1 MEQPVIK
8 EGTLALIDT
17 FAYLFRSYYMS
28 AKNKPLTND
37 KGFPTGLLTGL
48 VGMVKKFY
56 KDRKNMPFIVFA
68 LESQTKTKRAEKLG
82 EYKQNRKDAP
92 KEMLLQIPIAL
103 EWLQKMGFTCVEV
116 NGFEA
121 DDVIASL
128 ATLSPYKT
136 RIYSKDKDFNQLLSD
151 KIALFDGKT
160 EFLAKDCVEKYG
172 ILPSQFTDYQGI
184 VGDSS
189 DNYKGVKGIG
199 SKNAKE
205 LLQQLGSLEKIYENL
220 DLAKNLLSPKMY
232 QALIQDKGSAFLS
245 KELATLERG
254 CIKEFDFLSCAFPS
268 ENPLL
273 KIKDELKEYG
283 FISTLRDLEN
293 SPTPLILENTPL
305 LDSMPILEN
314 APILDSVP
322 ILENAPILD
331 SVPASDNAPK
341 KSRMIVLE
349 SAAPLNAFLEKLKN
363 PNARVFMRLVLNKEK
378 KVLALAFL
386 LQDQGYF
393 LPLEEALFS
402 PFSLE
407 FLENAF
413 SQMLQH
419 AQIVGHDLKPLLSF
433 LKAKY
438 QVPLENIR
446 IQDTQI
452 LAFLKNPE
460 KVGFDEVLRE
470 YLKEE
475 LIPHEKIKDFKAKAE
490 KSEQLNTELNALK
503 RLCEYFETGGLEEGL
518 LTLARDIETP
528 FVKVLMDMEFQG
540 FKIDAPY
547 FKRLE
552 QEFKDELKVLERQI
566 LDLIGVDFNLNSPKQ
581 LGEVLYEKLGLP
593 KNKSH
598 STDEKNLLK
607 ILDKHP
613 SIALILEYRE
623 LNKLF
628 NTYTTPLL
636 RLKDKDDKIHTT
648 FIQTGTATGRLSSHS
663 PNLQNIPV
671 RSPKGLL
678 IRKGFIASSKEY
690 CLLGVD
696 YSQIELRL
704 LAHFSQD
711 KDLMEAFLK
720 GRDIHL
726 ETSKALFGGD
736 LAKEKRS
743 IAKSINFGL
752 VYGMGSKK
760 LSETLNIPLNE
771 AKSYIEAYFK
781 RFPSIKDYL
790 NRMKEEI
797 LKTSK
802 AFTLLG
808 RYRVFDFTGAN
819 DYVKGNYLREGV
831 NAIFQ
836 GSASDLL
843 KLGMLKVSERFK
855 NNPSVRL
862 LLQVHDELIFE
873 IEEKNAPEL
882 QQEIQRILNDEVY
895 PLRVPLETSAFVANR
910 WNELKG

>member
-1 MEQPVIK
+1 MEEPVIK

-56 KDRKNMPFIVFA
+56 KDKKNMPFIVFA

-103 EWLQKMGFTCVEV
+103 EWLQKMGFACVEV
-116 NGFEA
+116 SGFEA

-205 LLQQLGSLEKIYENL
+205 LLQRLGSLEKIYENL

-232 QALIQDKGSAFLS
+232 QALIQDKESAFLS

-254 CIKEFDFLSCAFPS
+254 CIKEFDFSSCAFPS

-293 SPTPLILENTPL
+293 SPTPLILDNAPPLENT
-305 LDSMPILEN
+305 
-314 APILDSVP
+314 
-322 ILENAPILD
+322 
-331 SVPASDNAPK
+331 PASDNALK

-349 SAAPLNAFLEKLKN
+349 NTAFLSAFLEKLKKT
-363 PNARVFMRLVLNKEK
+363 NARIFMRLVLDKEK

-386 LQDQGYF
+386 YEDQGYF

-407 FLENAF
+407 FLQNAF
-413 SQMLQH
+413 FKMLQH

-438 QVPLENIR
+438 QVSLENIR

-460 KVGFDEVLRE
+460 KVGFDEVLKE

-475 LIPHEKIKDFKAKAE
+475 WIPHEKIKDFKTKSKAE
-490 KSEQLNTELNALK
+490 KLELLSAELNALK
-503 RLCEYFETGGLEEGL
+503 RLCEYFEKGGLEEGL
-518 LTLARDIETP
+518 LALAREVETP
-528 FVKVLMDMEFQG
+528 FVKVLMGMEFQG

-552 QEFKDELKVLERQI
+552 QEFKNELHVLERQI
-566 LDLIGVDFNLNSPKQ
+566 LELIGVDFNLNSPKQ
-581 LGEVLYEKLGLP
+581 LSEILYEKLELP
-593 KNKSH
+593 QNKSR
-598 STDEKNLLK
+598 STDEKSLLK

-623 LNKLF
+623 LSKLF

-671 RSPKGLL
+671 RSSKGLL

-711 KDLMEAFLK
+711 KDLMDAFLK

-726 ETSKALFGGD
+726 ETSKALFGED

-819 DYVKGNYLREGV
+819 DYIKGNYLREGV

-873 IEEKNAPEL
+873 IEEKNALEL

-895 PLRVPLETSAFVANR
+895 PLRVPLETSAFMAKR

>member
-1 MEQPVIK
+1 MEEPVIK

-68 LESQTKTKRAEKLG
+68 LESQTKTKRSEKSG

-116 NGFEA
+116 SGFEA

-220 DLAKNLLSPKMY
+220 DLVKNLLSPKMY
-232 QALIQDKGSAFLS
+232 QALIQDKESAFLS
-245 KELATLERG
+245 KELATLERE

-293 SPTPLILENTPL
+293 SPTPLISENTPA
-305 LDSMPILEN
+305 LES
-314 APILDSVP
+314 APAL
-322 ILENAPILD
+322 
-331 SVPASDNAPK
+331 DNAPK

-349 SAAPLNAFLEKLKN
+349 NTESLSAFLEKLKKTK
-363 PNARVFMRLVLNKEK
+363 ARIFMRLALDKEK

-386 LQDQGYF
+386 YEDQGYF

-407 FLENAF
+407 FLQNAF
-413 SQMLQH
+413 FKMLQH
-419 AQIVGHDLKPLLSF
+419 AQIIGHDLKPLLSF

-438 QVPLENIR
+438 QVSLENIR

-460 KVGFDEVLRE
+460 KVGFDEVLKQ

-475 LIPHEKIKDFKAKAE
+475 LIPHEKIKDFKTKSKAG
-490 KSEQLNTELNALK
+490 KLEQLDRELNALK
-503 RLCEYFETGGLEEGL
+503 RLCEYFEKGGLEEGL
-518 LTLARDIETP
+518 LALAREVETP
-528 FVKVLMDMEFQG
+528 FMKVLMGMEFQG
-540 FKIDAPY
+540 FKIDVPY

-552 QEFKDELKVLERQI
+552 QEFKNELHVLERQI
-566 LDLIGVDFNLNSPKQ
+566 LDLIGANFNLNSPKQ
-581 LGEVLYEKLGLP
+581 LSEILYEKLELP
-593 KNKSH
+593 QNKSR
-598 STDEKNLLK
+598 STDEKSLLK

-678 IRKGFIASSKEY
+678 IRKGFISSSKEY

-711 KDLMEAFLK
+711 KDLMDAFLK

-726 ETSKALFGGD
+726 ETSKALFGED

-873 IEEKNAPEL
+873 IEEKNALEL

-895 PLRVPLETSAFVANR
+895 PLRVPLETSAFMAKR

>member
-56 KDRKNMPFIVFA
+56 KDKKNMPFIVFA
-68 LESQTKTKRAEKLG
+68 LESQTKTKRSEKLG

-92 KEMLLQIPIAL
+92 REMLLQIPIAL
-103 EWLQKMGFTCVEV
+103 EWLQKMGFTCVGV
-116 NGFEA
+116 GGFEA

-160 EFLAKDCVEKYG
+160 EFLAKDCVKKYG

-232 QALIQDKGSAFLS
+232 QALIQDKESAFLS

-254 CIKEFDFLSCAFPS
+254 CIQEFDFLSCAFPS

-293 SPTPLILENTPL
+293 SPTPLISENTPV
-305 LDSMPILEN
+305 LDNTPIL
-314 APILDSVP
+314 
-322 ILENAPILD
+322 
-331 SVPASDNAPK
+331 DNAPK
-341 KSRMIVLE
+341 KSRLIVLE
-349 SAAPLNAFLEKLKN
+349 NTAPLSAFLERLKN
-363 PNARVFMRLVLNKEK
+363 SDARIFVRLVLDKEK

-386 LQDQGYF
+386 YEDQGYF
-393 LPLEEALFS
+393 LPLEEVLFS
-402 PFSLE
+402 PFSSE
-407 FLENAF
+407 FLQNAF

-419 AQIVGHDLKPLLSF
+419 ACIIGHDLKPLLSF

-438 QVPLENIR
+438 QVSLENIR

-452 LAFLKNPE
+452 LAFLKNLE
-460 KVGFDEVLRE
+460 KVGFDEVLKE

-475 LIPHEKIKDFKAKAE
+475 LIPHEKIKDFKTKSKAG
-490 KSEQLNTELNALK
+490 KSEQLDRELNALK
-503 RLCEYFETGGLEEGL
+503 RLCEYFEKGGLEEGL
-518 LTLARDIETP
+518 LILAREIETP
-528 FVKVLMDMEFQG
+528 FVKVLIDMEFQG

-552 QEFKDELKVLERQI
+552 QEFKNELHVLERQI

-581 LGEVLYEKLGLP
+581 LSEILYEKLELP

-598 STDEKNLLK
+598 STDEKSLLK

-678 IRKGFIASSKEY
+678 IRKGFIASSEEY

-711 KDLMEAFLK
+711 KGLMDAFLNAQ
-720 GRDIHL
+720 DIHL
-726 ETSKALFGGD
+726 ETSKALFGEE

-790 NRMKEEI
+790 NSMREEI

-808 RYRVFDFTGAN
+808 RYRVFDFTGVN

-873 IEEKNAPEL
+873 IEEKNALEL
-882 QQEIQRILNDEVY
+882 QREIQRILNDEVY
-895 PLRVPLETSAFVANR
+895 PLRVPLETSAFIAKR

>member
-1 MEQPVIK
+1 MEKPVTK

-56 KDRKNMPFIVFA
+56 KDKKNMPFIVFA
-68 LESQTKTKRAEKLG
+68 LESQTKTKRSEKSG

-116 NGFEA
+116 GGFEA

-160 EFLAKDCVEKYG
+160 EFLAKDCVKKYG

-205 LLQQLGSLEKIYENL
+205 LLQRLGSLEKIYENL

-232 QALIQDKGSAFLS
+232 QALIQDKESAFLS

-254 CIKEFDFLSCAFPS
+254 CIQEFDFLSCAFPS

-273 KIKDELKEYG
+273 KIKNELKEYG

-293 SPTPLILENTPL
+293 SPTPLILENTPA
-305 LDSMPILEN
+305 LEN
-314 APILDSVP
+314 TPL
-322 ILENAPILD
+322 L
-331 SVPASDNAPK
+331 DNAPK
-341 KSRMIVLE
+341 KSRLIVLE
-349 SAAPLNAFLEKLKN
+349 NTAPLSAFLERLKKTD
-363 PNARVFMRLVLNKEK
+363 ARVFMRLVLDKEK

-386 LQDQGYF
+386 FEDQGYF

-402 PFSLE
+402 PFSSE
-407 FLENAF
+407 FLQNAF

-419 AQIVGHDLKPLLSF
+419 AHIIGHDLKPLLSF

-438 QVPLENIR
+438 QVSLENIR

-475 LIPHEKIKDFKAKAE
+475 LIPHETIKDFKTKSKAE
-490 KSEQLNTELNALK
+490 KSEQLDRELNALK
-503 RLCEYFETGGLEEGL
+503 RLCEYFEKGGLEEGL
-518 LTLARDIETP
+518 LILAREIETP
-528 FVKVLMDMEFQG
+528 FVKVLMGMEFQG

-552 QEFKDELKVLERQI
+552 QEFKNELHVLERQI

-581 LGEVLYEKLGLP
+581 LSEILYEKLELP

-598 STDEKNLLK
+598 STDEKSLLK

-628 NTYTTPLL
+628 STYITPLL

-671 RSPKGLL
+671 RSSKGLL
-678 IRKGFIASSKEY
+678 IRKGFIASSEEY

-711 KDLMEAFLK
+711 RDLMDAFLK

-726 ETSKALFGGD
+726 ETSKALFGED

-790 NRMKEEI
+790 NRMREEI

-808 RYRVFDFTGAN
+808 RYRVFDFNGVN

-873 IEEKNAPEL
+873 IEEKNALEL
-882 QQEIQRILNDEVY
+882 QREIQGILNDEVY
-895 PLRVPLETSAFVANR
+895 PLRVPLETSAFIAKR

>member
-28 AKNKPLTND
+28 AKNKPLTNV

-56 KDRKNMPFIVFA
+56 KDKKNMPFIVFA
-68 LESQTKTKRAEKLG
+68 LESQAKTKRAEKLD

-116 NGFEA
+116 SGFEA

-160 EFLAKDCVEKYG
+160 EFLAEDCVKKYG

-205 LLQQLGSLEKIYENL
+205 LLQRLGSLEKIYENL

-232 QALIQDKGSAFLS
+232 QALIQDKESAFLS

-254 CIKEFDFLSCAFPS
+254 CIKEFDFLSCTFPS

-293 SPTPLILENTPL
+293 SPLVVEN
-305 LDSMPILEN
+305 SPILEN
-314 APILDSVP
+314 APISDS
-322 ILENAPILD
+322 APTL
-331 SVPASDNAPK
+331 DNAPK
-341 KSRMIVLE
+341 KSHLIVLE
-349 SAAPLNAFLEKLKN
+349 NTAPFSAFLEKLKN

-407 FLENAF
+407 FLQNAF
-413 SQMLQH
+413 SQILQH
-419 AQIVGHDLKPLLSF
+419 ACIIGHDLKPLLSF
-433 LKAKY
+433 LRAKY
-438 QVPLENIR
+438 QVSLENIR

-460 KVGFDEVLRE
+460 KVGFDEVLKE
-470 YLKEE
+470 YLKED
-475 LIPHEKIKDFKAKAE
+475 LIPHEKIKDFKTKSKAE
-490 KSEQLNTELNALK
+490 KSEQLSLELNALK
-503 RLCEYFETGGLEEGL
+503 RLCEYFEKGGLEEGL
-518 LTLARDIETP
+518 LTLAKDIETP
-528 FVKVLMDMEFQG
+528 FMKVLMGMEFQG

-552 QEFKDELKVLERQI
+552 QEFKNELHVLECQI
-566 LDLIGVDFNLNSPKQ
+566 LELIGVDFNLNSPKQ
-581 LGEVLYEKLGLP
+581 LSEVLYDKLGLP

-808 RYRVFDFTGAN
+808 RYRVFDFSGVN

-895 PLRVPLETSAFVANR
+895 PLRVPLETSAFMAKR

>member
-37 KGFPTGLLTGL
+37 KGFPTGLLMGL

-56 KDRKNMPFIVFA
+56 KDKKNMPFIVFA
-68 LESQTKTKRAEKLG
+68 LESQTKTKRSEKLG
-82 EYKQNRKDAP
+82 AYKQNRKDAP

-116 NGFEA
+116 SGFEA
-121 DDVIASL
+121 DDIIASL

-160 EFLAKDCVEKYG
+160 EFLAKDCVKKYG

-205 LLQQLGSLEKIYENL
+205 LLRRLGSLEKIYENL

-232 QALIQDKGSAFLS
+232 QALIHDKGSAFLS

-293 SPTPLILENTPL
+293 SPTPLILENTP
-305 LDSMPILEN
+305 
-314 APILDSVP
+314 V
-322 ILENAPILD
+322 
-331 SVPASDNAPK
+331 SDNAPK
-341 KSRMIVLE
+341 KSRLIVLE
-349 SAAPLNAFLEKLKN
+349 NIALLSAFLERLKN
-363 PNARVFMRLVLNKEK
+363 SNARIFVRLVLDKEK

-386 LQDQGYF
+386 EEDQGYF

-402 PFSLE
+402 PFSSE
-407 FLENAF
+407 FLQNAF

-419 AQIVGHDLKPLLSF
+419 AQIIGHDLKPLLSF

-438 QVPLENIR
+438 QVSLENIR

-460 KVGFDEVLRE
+460 KVGLDEALQE

-475 LIPHEKIKDFKAKAE
+475 LIPHEKIKDFKTKSKAE
-490 KSEQLNTELNALK
+490 KLERLDRELNALK
-503 RLCEYFETGGLEEGL
+503 RLCEYFEKGGLEEGL
-518 LTLARDIETP
+518 LILARDIETP
-528 FVKVLMDMEFQG
+528 FMKVLIGMEFQG

-552 QEFKDELKVLERQI
+552 QEFKNELHVLGRQI

-581 LGEVLYEKLGLP
+581 LSEILYEKLELP
-593 KNKSH
+593 QNKSH
-598 STDEKNLLK
+598 STDEKSLLK

>member
-1 MEQPVIK
+1 MEEPVIK

-56 KDRKNMPFIVFA
+56 KDKKNMPFIVFA

-116 NGFEA
+116 SGFEA

-205 LLQQLGSLEKIYENL
+205 LLQRLGSLEKIYENL

-232 QALIQDKGSAFLS
+232 QALIQDKESAFLS
-245 KELATLERG
+245 KELATLERE
-254 CIKEFDFLSCAFPS
+254 CIKEFDFSSCAFPS

-293 SPTPLILENTPL
+293 SPTPLILDNTPL
-305 LDSMPILEN
+305 LEN
-314 APILDSVP
+314 T
-322 ILENAPILD
+322 
-331 SVPASDNAPK
+331 PASDNTPK

-349 SAAPLNAFLEKLKN
+349 NTAPLSAFLEKLKKT
-363 PNARVFMRLVLNKEK
+363 NARIFMRLALDKEK

-386 LQDQGYF
+386 LEDQGYF

-407 FLENAF
+407 FLQNAF
-413 SQMLQH
+413 FKMLQH
-419 AQIVGHDLKPLLSF
+419 AQIIGHDLKPLLSF

-438 QVPLENIR
+438 QVSLENIR

-460 KVGFDEVLRE
+460 KVGFDEVLKE
-470 YLKEE
+470 YLKED
-475 LIPHEKIKDFKAKAE
+475 LVPHEKIKDFKITSKAG
-490 KSEQLNTELNALK
+490 KSGQLDMELNALK
-503 RLCEYFETGGLEEGL
+503 RLCEYFEKGGLEENL
-518 LTLARDIETP
+518 LALAKEIETP
-528 FVKVLMDMEFQG
+528 FVKVLMGMEFQG

-547 FKRLE
+547 FKQLE
-552 QEFKDELKVLERQI
+552 QEFKNELHVLERQI

-581 LGEVLYEKLGLP
+581 LSEVLYEKLELP
-593 KNKSH
+593 QNKSH
-598 STDEKNLLK
+598 STDEKSLLK

-711 KDLMEAFLK
+711 KDLMDAFLK

-726 ETSKALFGGD
+726 ETSKALFGED

-760 LSETLNIPLNE
+760 LSETLNIPLSE
-771 AKSYIEAYFK
+771 AKSYIEAYFR

-790 NRMKEEI
+790 SRMKEEI

-819 DYVKGNYLREGV
+819 DYIKGNYLREGV

-873 IEEKNAPEL
+873 IEEKNALEL

-895 PLRVPLETSAFVANR
+895 PLRVPLETSAFIAKR

>member
-56 KDRKNMPFIVFA
+56 KDKKNMPFIVFA

-82 EYKQNRKDAP
+82 AYKQNRKDAP

-116 NGFEA
+116 SGFEA

-205 LLQQLGSLEKIYENL
+205 LLQRLGSLEKIYENL

-254 CIKEFDFLSCAFPS
+254 CIQEFDFSSCAFPS

-293 SPTPLILENTPL
+293 SPTPLILDDASA
-305 LDSMPILEN
+305 LDSMPASEN
-314 APILDSVP
+314 APTSD
-322 ILENAPILD
+322 NAPALE
-331 SVPASDNAPK
+331 NAPK
-341 KSRMIVLE
+341 KSRLIVLE
-349 SAAPLNAFLEKLKN
+349 SAAPLSAFLERLKN

-407 FLENAF
+407 FLQNAF

-419 AQIVGHDLKPLLSF
+419 ACIIGHDLKPLLSF

-438 QVPLENIR
+438 QAPLENIR

-475 LIPHEKIKDFKAKAE
+475 LVPHEKIKDFKTTSKAE
-490 KSEQLNTELNALK
+490 KSEQLSLELSALK
-503 RLCEYFETGGLEEGL
+503 RLCEYFEKGGLEEGL
-518 LTLARDIETP
+518 LALAREVETP
-528 FVKVLMDMEFQG
+528 FVKVLMGMEFQG

-581 LGEVLYEKLGLP
+581 LGEVLYEKLELP

-598 STDEKNLLK
+598 STDEKSLLK

-808 RYRVFDFTGAN
+808 RYRVFDFTGVN

>member
-1 MEQPVIK
+1 MEEPVIK

-28 AKNKPLTND
+28 AKNKPLTNV

-56 KDRKNMPFIVFA
+56 KDKKNMPFIVFA
-68 LESQTKTKRAEKLG
+68 LESQTKTKRSEKLG

-103 EWLQKMGFTCVEV
+103 EWLQKMGFVCVEV
-116 NGFEA
+116 SGFEA

-160 EFLAKDCVEKYG
+160 EFLAKDCVKKYG

-189 DNYKGVKGIG
+189 DNYKGIKGIG

-205 LLQQLGSLEKIYENL
+205 LLQRLGSLEKIYENL

-232 QALIQDKGSAFLS
+232 QALIQDKESAFLS

-293 SPTPLILENTPL
+293 SPTPLILDNAPL
-305 LDSMPILEN
+305 L
-314 APILDSVP
+314 
-322 ILENAPILD
+322 
-331 SVPASDNAPK
+331 DNAPK
-341 KSRMIVLE
+341 KSRLIVLE
-349 SAAPLNAFLEKLKN
+349 NTEPLSAFLEKLKKT
-363 PNARVFMRLVLNKEK
+363 NARIFMRLVLDKEK

-386 LQDQGYF
+386 FEDQGYF

-407 FLENAF
+407 FLQNAF

-419 AQIVGHDLKPLLSF
+419 AQIIGHDLKPLLSF

-438 QVPLENIR
+438 QISLENIR

-460 KVGFDEVLRE
+460 KVGFDEVLKQ

-475 LIPHEKIKDFKAKAE
+475 WIPHEKIKDFKTKSKAG
-490 KSEQLNTELNALK
+490 KLEQLDMELNALK
-503 RLCEYFETGGLEEGL
+503 RLCEYFEKGGLEENL
-518 LTLARDIETP
+518 LALAREVETP
-528 FVKVLMDMEFQG
+528 FVKVLMGMEFQG
-540 FKIDAPY
+540 FKIDALH

-552 QEFKDELKVLERQI
+552 QEFKNELHVLERQI
-566 LDLIGVDFNLNSPKQ
+566 LELIGVDFNLNSPKQ
-581 LGEVLYEKLGLP
+581 LSEVLYEKLGLP

-598 STDEKNLLK
+598 STDEKSLLK

-711 KDLMEAFLK
+711 KDLMDAFLK

-726 ETSKALFGGD
+726 ETSKALFGED

-819 DYVKGNYLREGV
+819 DYIKGNYLREGV

-873 IEEKNAPEL
+873 IEEKNALEL

-895 PLRVPLETSAFVANR
+895 PLRVPLETSAFIAKR

>member
-1 MEQPVIK
+1 MEEPVIK

-56 KDRKNMPFIVFA
+56 KDKKNMPFIVFA
-68 LESQTKTKRAEKLG
+68 LESQIKTKRAEKLG

-116 NGFEA
+116 SGFEA

-205 LLQQLGSLEKIYENL
+205 LLQRLGSLEKIYENL

-254 CIKEFDFLSCAFPS
+254 CVKEFDFSSCAFPS

-293 SPTPLILENTPL
+293 SSTPLILDNTLLLDNTPL
-305 LDSMPILEN
+305 L
-314 APILDSVP
+314 
-322 ILENAPILD
+322 
-331 SVPASDNAPK
+331 DNAPK

-349 SAAPLNAFLEKLKN
+349 NTEPLSAFLEKLKKT
-363 PNARVFMRLVLNKEK
+363 NARIFMRLVLDKEK

-386 LQDQGYF
+386 YEDQGYF

-407 FLENAF
+407 FLQNAF
-413 SQMLQH
+413 FKMLQH

-438 QVPLENIR
+438 QVSLENIR

-460 KVGFDEVLRE
+460 KVGFDEVLKE

-475 LIPHEKIKDFKAKAE
+475 LIPHEKIKDFKTKSKAG
-490 KSEQLNTELNALK
+490 KLEQLDRELNALK
-503 RLCEYFETGGLEEGL
+503 RLCEYFEKGGLEENL
-518 LTLARDIETP
+518 LALAREVETP
-528 FVKVLMDMEFQG
+528 FVKVLMGMEFQG

-552 QEFKDELKVLERQI
+552 QEFKNELHVLERQI
-566 LDLIGVDFNLNSPKQ
+566 LDSIGVDFNLNSPKQ
-581 LGEVLYEKLGLP
+581 LSEILYEKLELP
-593 KNKSH
+593 KNKSR
-598 STDEKNLLK
+598 STDEKSLLK

-726 ETSKALFGGD
+726 ETSKALFGED

-819 DYVKGNYLREGV
+819 DYIKGNYLREGV

-855 NNPSVRL
+855 NDPSVRL

-873 IEEKNAPEL
+873 IEEKNALEL

>member
-56 KDRKNMPFIVFA
+56 KDKKNMPFIVFA

-103 EWLQKMGFTCVEV
+103 EWLQKMGFTCVEIS
-116 NGFEA
+116 GFEA

-189 DNYKGVKGIG
+189 DNYKGIKGIG

-232 QALIQDKGSAFLS
+232 QALIQDKESAFLS

-273 KIKDELKEYG
+273 KIRDELKEYG
-283 FISTLRDLEN
+283 FISTLRDLEK
-293 SPTPLILENTPL
+293 SPLIA
-305 LDSMPILEN
+305 EN
-314 APILDSVP
+314 APILN
-322 ILENAPILD
+322 NAPTLD
-331 SVPASDNAPK
+331 NTPALDNAPK

-349 SAAPLNAFLEKLKN
+349 NTVPLSAFLEKLKN
-363 PNARVFMRLVLNKEK
+363 PDARVFMRLVLDKEK

-402 PFSLE
+402 PFSVE
-407 FLENAF
+407 FLQNAF

-419 AQIVGHDLKPLLSF
+419 ACIIGHDLKPLLSF

-438 QVPLENIR
+438 QVSLENIR

-460 KVGFDEVLRE
+460 KVGFDEVLKE
-470 YLKEE
+470 YLKED

-490 KSEQLNTELNALK
+490 KLELLSVELNALK
-503 RLCEYFETGGLEEGL
+503 RLCEYFEKGGLEEGL

-528 FVKVLMDMEFQG
+528 FMKVLINMEFQG

-581 LGEVLYEKLGLP
+581 LGEVLYDKLGLP

-598 STDEKNLLK
+598 STDEKSLLK

-726 ETSKALFGGD
+726 ETSKALFGED

-790 NRMKEEI
+790 NGMKEEI

-808 RYRVFDFTGAN
+808 RYRVFDFSGVN

>member
-1 MEQPVIK
+1 MEEPVIK

-37 KGFPTGLLTGL
+37 KGFPTGLLMGL

-103 EWLQKMGFTCVEV
+103 EWLQKMGFACVEV
-116 NGFEA
+116 SGFEA

-151 KIALFDGKT
+151 KITLFDGKT
-160 EFLAKDCVEKYG
+160 EFLVKDCVEKYG

-205 LLQQLGSLEKIYENL
+205 LLQRLGSLEKIYENL

-232 QALIQDKGSAFLS
+232 QALIQDKESAFLS

-254 CIKEFDFLSCAFPS
+254 CIKEFDFSSCAFPS

-293 SPTPLILENTPL
+293 SPTPLILDNAPL
-305 LDSMPILEN
+305 LDN
-314 APILDSVP
+314 T
-322 ILENAPILD
+322 
-331 SVPASDNAPK
+331 PASDNAPK

-349 SAAPLNAFLEKLKN
+349 NTEPLSAFLEKLKKT
-363 PNARVFMRLVLNKEK
+363 NARIFMRLALDKEK

-386 LQDQGYF
+386 LEDQGYF

-407 FLENAF
+407 FLQNAF

-419 AQIVGHDLKPLLSF
+419 AQIIGHDLKPLLSF

-438 QVPLENIR
+438 QVSLENIR

-460 KVGFDEVLRE
+460 KVGFDEVLKE

-475 LIPHEKIKDFKAKAE
+475 WIPHEKIKDFKTKSKAG
-490 KSEQLNTELNALK
+490 KLEQLDMELNALK
-503 RLCEYFETGGLEEGL
+503 RLCEYFEKGGLEENL
-518 LTLARDIETP
+518 LALAREVETP
-528 FVKVLMDMEFQG
+528 FIKVLMGMEFQG

-552 QEFKDELKVLERQI
+552 QEFKNELHVLERQI
-566 LDLIGVDFNLNSPKQ
+566 LELIGVDFNLNSPKQ
-581 LGEVLYEKLGLP
+581 LSEILYEKLELP
-593 KNKSH
+593 QNKSH
-598 STDEKNLLK
+598 STDEKSLLK

-711 KDLMEAFLK
+711 RDLMDAFLK

-726 ETSKALFGGD
+726 ETSKALFGED

-819 DYVKGNYLREGV
+819 DYIKGNYLREGV

-873 IEEKNAPEL
+873 IEEKNALEL

-895 PLRVPLETSAFVANR
+895 PLRVPLETSAFMAKR

>member
-1 MEQPVIK
+1 MEQPVVK

-82 EYKQNRKDAP
+82 KYKQNRKDAP

-103 EWLQKMGFTCVEV
+103 EWLQKMGFTCVEMS
-116 NGFEA
+116 GFEA

-160 EFLAKDCVEKYG
+160 EFLAKDCVKKYG

-205 LLQQLGSLEKIYENL
+205 LLQRLGSLEKIYENL

-254 CIKEFDFLSCAFPS
+254 CIKEFDFSSCAFPS

-283 FISTLRDLEN
+283 FISTLRDLED
-293 SPTPLILENTPL
+293 SPTPLILDNAPLLENTP
-305 LDSMPILEN
+305 
-314 APILDSVP
+314 V
-322 ILENAPILD
+322 
-331 SVPASDNAPK
+331 SDNAPK

-349 SAAPLNAFLEKLKN
+349 NTELLSAFLERLKKT
-363 PNARVFMRLVLNKEK
+363 NARIFMRLVLDKEK

-386 LQDQGYF
+386 YEDQGYF

-407 FLENAF
+407 FLQNAF
-413 SQMLQH
+413 FKMLQH
-419 AQIVGHDLKPLLSF
+419 AQIIGHDLKPLLSF

-438 QVPLENIR
+438 QISLENIR

-460 KVGFDEVLRE
+460 KVGFDEVLKE

-475 LIPHEKIKDFKAKAE
+475 WIPHEKIKDFKTKSKAV
-490 KSEQLNTELNALK
+490 KLEQLDMELNALK
-503 RLCEYFETGGLEEGL
+503 RLCEYFEKGGLEEGL
-518 LTLARDIETP
+518 LALAREVETP
-528 FVKVLMDMEFQG
+528 FVKVLMGMEFQG

-552 QEFKDELKVLERQI
+552 QEFKNELHALERQI
-566 LDLIGVDFNLNSPKQ
+566 LELIGVDFNLNSPKQ
-581 LGEVLYEKLGLP
+581 LSEILYEKLELP
-593 KNKSH
+593 QNKSR
-598 STDEKNLLK
+598 STDEKSLLK

-711 KDLMEAFLK
+711 KDLMDAFLK

-726 ETSKALFGGD
+726 ETSKALFGED

-819 DYVKGNYLREGV
+819 DYIKGNYLREGV

-873 IEEKNAPEL
+873 IEEKNALEL

-895 PLRVPLETSAFVANR
+895 PLRVPLETSAFIAKR

>member
-1 MEQPVIK
+1 MEKPVTK

-205 LLQQLGSLEKIYENL
+205 LLQRLGSLEKIYENL

-232 QALIQDKGSAFLS
+232 QALIYDKASAFLS

-254 CIKEFDFLSCAFPS
+254 CIQEFDFLSCAFPS

-293 SPTPLILENTPL
+293 SSTPLIF
-305 LDSMPILEN
+305 EN
-314 APILDSVP
+314 APA
-322 ILENAPILD
+322 LENM
-331 SVPASDNAPK
+331 PK
-341 KSRMIVLE
+341 KSRLIVLE
-349 SAAPLNAFLEKLKN
+349 NTAPLSAFLERLKKTD
-363 PNARVFMRLVLNKEK
+363 ARVFMRLVLDKEK

-386 LQDQGYF
+386 CGDQGYF

-402 PFSLE
+402 PFSSE
-407 FLENAF
+407 FLQNAF
-413 SQMLQH
+413 SQILQH
-419 AQIVGHDLKPLLSF
+419 AHIIGHDLKPLLSF

-438 QVPLENIR
+438 QVSLENIR

-460 KVGFDEVLRE
+460 KVGFDEVLKE

-475 LIPHEKIKDFKAKAE
+475 LIPHEKIKDFKTKSKVE
-490 KSEQLNTELNALK
+490 KSEQLDRELNALK
-503 RLCEYFETGGLEEGL
+503 RLCEYFEKEGLEEGL
-518 LTLARDIETP
+518 LILAREIETP
-528 FVKVLMDMEFQG
+528 FVKVLMGMEFQG

-581 LGEVLYEKLGLP
+581 LSEILYEKLELP

-598 STDEKNLLK
+598 STDEKSLLK
-607 ILDKHP
+607 ILDKHQ

-628 NTYTTPLL
+628 STYITPLL

-678 IRKGFIASSKEY
+678 IRKGFIASSEEY

-711 KDLMEAFLK
+711 KDLMDAFLK

-726 ETSKALFGGD
+726 ETSKALFGED

-790 NRMKEEI
+790 NRMREEI

-808 RYRVFDFTGAN
+808 RYRVFDFNGVN

-882 QQEIQRILNDEVY
+882 QQEIQGILNDEVY

>member
-1 MEQPVIK
+1 MEELK

-103 EWLQKMGFTCVEV
+103 EWLQKMGFVCVEV
-116 NGFEA
+116 SGFEA

-205 LLQQLGSLEKIYENL
+205 LLQRLGSLEKIYENL

-232 QALIQDKGSAFLS
+232 QALIHDKASAFLS

-254 CIKEFDFLSCAFPS
+254 CIKEFDFSSCAFPS

-293 SPTPLILENTPL
+293 SPLILDNAPLLENTPTS
-305 LDSMPILEN
+305 DS
-314 APILDSVP
+314 
-322 ILENAPILD
+322 
-331 SVPASDNAPK
+331 APK

-349 SAAPLNAFLEKLKN
+349 NPEPLSAFLEKLEKT
-363 PNARVFMRLVLNKEK
+363 NARIFMRLVLDKEK

-386 LQDQGYF
+386 YEDQGYF

-407 FLENAF
+407 FLQNAF
-413 SQMLQH
+413 FKMLQH
-419 AQIVGHDLKPLLSF
+419 AQIIGHDLKPLLSF

-438 QVPLENIR
+438 QVSLENIR

-460 KVGFDEVLRE
+460 KVGFDEVLKQ

-475 LIPHEKIKDFKAKAE
+475 LILHEKIKDFKTKNKAE
-490 KSEQLNTELNALK
+490 KLEQLDRELHALK
-503 RLCEYFETGGLEEGL
+503 RLCEYFEKGGLEENL
-518 LTLARDIETP
+518 LALAREVETP
-528 FVKVLMDMEFQG
+528 FVKVLMGMEFQG

-547 FKRLE
+547 FKQLE
-552 QEFKDELKVLERQI
+552 QEFKNELHVLERQI
-566 LDLIGVDFNLNSPKQ
+566 LELIGTNFNLNSPKQ
-581 LGEVLYEKLGLP
+581 LSEILYEKLELP
-593 KNKSH
+593 QNKSR

-808 RYRVFDFTGAN
+808 RYRVFDFTGVN

-873 IEEKNAPEL
+873 IEEKNALEL

-895 PLRVPLETSAFVANR
+895 PLRVPLETSAFVAKR

>member
-68 LESQTKTKRAEKLG
+68 LESQTKTQRAERLG

-103 EWLQKMGFTCVEV
+103 EWLQKMGFVCVEV
-116 NGFEA
+116 SGFEA

-205 LLQQLGSLEKIYENL
+205 LLQRLGSLEKIYENL

-293 SPTPLILENTPL
+293 SPTPLILDNMPA
-305 LDSMPILEN
+305 LDN
-314 APILDSVP
+314 ASALD
-322 ILENAPILD
+322 NAL
-331 SVPASDNAPK
+331 ASDNAPK
-341 KSRMIVLE
+341 KSCMIVLE
-349 SAAPLNAFLEKLKN
+349 SAEPLSMFLEKLKN
-363 PNARVFMRLVLNKEK
+363 PNARVFMRLVLDKEK
-378 KVLALAFL
+378 KILALAFL
-386 LQDQGYF
+386 YEDQGYF

-407 FLENAF
+407 FLQNAF
-413 SQMLQH
+413 FKMLQH
-419 AQIVGHDLKPLLSF
+419 AQIIGHDLKPLLSF

-438 QVPLENIR
+438 QVSLENIR

-460 KVGFDEVLRE
+460 KVGFDEVLKE

-475 LIPHEKIKDFKAKAE
+475 LVPHEKIKDFKTTSKVE
-490 KSEQLNTELNALK
+490 KLEQLDRELNALK
-503 RLCEYFETGGLEEGL
+503 RLCEYFEKGGLEEGL
-518 LTLARDIETP
+518 LTLAKEIETP
-528 FVKVLMDMEFQG
+528 FVKVLINMEFQG

-552 QEFKDELKVLERQI
+552 QEFKNELHVLERQI

-581 LGEVLYEKLGLP
+581 LGEVLYDKLGLP

-771 AKSYIEAYFK
+771 AKSYIETYFK

-808 RYRVFDFTGAN
+808 RYRVFDFNGVN

-895 PLRVPLETSAFVANR
+895 PLRVPLETSAFIAKR

>member
-1 MEQPVIK
+1 MEEPVIK

-17 FAYLFRSYYMS
+17 FAYLFRSYFMG

-82 EYKQNRKDAP
+82 AYKKNRKDAP

-103 EWLQKMGFTCVEV
+103 EWLQKMGFVCVEV
-116 NGFEA
+116 SGFEA

-205 LLQQLGSLEKIYENL
+205 LLQRLGSLEKIYENL

-232 QALIQDKGSAFLS
+232 QALIQDKESAFLS

-254 CIKEFDFLSCAFPS
+254 CIKEFDFSSCAFPS

-293 SPTPLILENTPL
+293 SPTPLILDNAPLLENT
-305 LDSMPILEN
+305 
-314 APILDSVP
+314 
-322 ILENAPILD
+322 
-331 SVPASDNAPK
+331 PASDNAPK

-349 SAAPLNAFLEKLKN
+349 NTEPLSAFLEKLEKTK
-363 PNARVFMRLVLNKEK
+363 ARIFMRLVLDKEK

-386 LQDQGYF
+386 YEDQGYF

-407 FLENAF
+407 FLQNAF
-413 SQMLQH
+413 FKMLQH
-419 AQIVGHDLKPLLSF
+419 AQIIGHDLKPLLSF

-438 QVPLENIR
+438 QVSLENIR

-460 KVGFDEVLRE
+460 KVGFDEVLKE

-475 LIPHEKIKDFKAKAE
+475 LIPHEKIKDFKTKSKAE
-490 KSEQLNTELNALK
+490 KLEQLDRELNALK
-503 RLCEYFETGGLEEGL
+503 RLCEYFEKGGLEEGL
-518 LTLARDIETP
+518 LALAREIETP
-528 FVKVLMDMEFQG
+528 FMKVLMGMEFQG
-540 FKIDAPY
+540 FKIDVPY

-552 QEFKDELKVLERQI
+552 QEFKNELHVLERQI

-581 LGEVLYEKLGLP
+581 LGEILYEKLELP
-593 KNKSH
+593 QNKSH

-711 KDLMEAFLK
+711 KDLMDAFLK

-726 ETSKALFGGD
+726 ETSKALFGED

-808 RYRVFDFTGAN
+808 RYRVFDFAGTN
-819 DYVKGNYLREGV
+819 DYIKGNYLREGV

-855 NNPSVRL
+855 NNSSVRL

-895 PLRVPLETSAFVANR
+895 PLRVPLETSAFVAKR
-910 WNELKG
+910 WNELKR

>member
-1 MEQPVIK
+1 MEQPAIK

-116 NGFEA
+116 SGFEA

-205 LLQQLGSLEKIYENL
+205 LLQRLGSLEKIYENL

-232 QALIQDKGSAFLS
+232 QALIQDKKSAFLS

-254 CIKEFDFLSCAFPS
+254 CIKEFDFSSCAFPS

-293 SPTPLILENTPL
+293 SPLILDNAPLLENT
-305 LDSMPILEN
+305 
-314 APILDSVP
+314 
-322 ILENAPILD
+322 
-331 SVPASDNAPK
+331 PASDNAPK

-349 SAAPLNAFLEKLKN
+349 NTEPLSAFLEKLEN
-363 PNARVFMRLVLNKEK
+363 PKARIFMRLALDKEK

-386 LQDQGYF
+386 YEDQGYF

-407 FLENAF
+407 FLQNAF
-413 SQMLQH
+413 FKMLQH
-419 AQIVGHDLKPLLSF
+419 AQIIGHDLKPLLSF

-438 QVPLENIR
+438 QVSLENIR
-446 IQDTQI
+446 IQDTQV

-460 KVGFDEVLRE
+460 KVGFDEVLKE

-475 LIPHEKIKDFKAKAE
+475 WIPHEKIKDFKTKSKAE
-490 KSEQLNTELNALK
+490 KLELLSVELHALK
-503 RLCEYFETGGLEEGL
+503 RLCEYFEKGGLEENL
-518 LTLARDIETP
+518 LSLAREVETP
-528 FVKVLMDMEFQG
+528 LMKVLIGMEFQG

-552 QEFKDELKVLERQI
+552 QEFKNELHVLEHQI
-566 LDLIGVDFNLNSPKQ
+566 LDSIGANFNLNSPKQ
-581 LGEVLYEKLGLP
+581 LSEILYERLELP

-598 STDEKNLLK
+598 STDEKSLLK

-711 KDLMEAFLK
+711 KDLMDAFLK

-726 ETSKALFGGD
+726 ETSKALFGED

-743 IAKSINFGL
+743 VAKSINFGL

-771 AKSYIEAYFK
+771 AKSYTEAYFK

-808 RYRVFDFTGAN
+808 RYRVFDFTGVN

-873 IEEKNAPEL
+873 IEEKNALEL

-895 PLRVPLETSAFVANR
+895 PLRVPLETSAFIAKR

>member
-1 MEQPVIK
+1 MEEPVIK

-56 KDRKNMPFIVFA
+56 KDKKNMPFIVFA
-68 LESQTKTKRAEKLG
+68 LESQIKTKRAEKLG

-116 NGFEA
+116 SGFEA

-205 LLQQLGSLEKIYENL
+205 LLQRLGSLEKIYENL
-220 DLAKNLLSPKMY
+220 DLAKNLLIPKMY
-232 QALIQDKGSAFLS
+232 QALIQDKESAFLS

-254 CIKEFDFLSCAFPS
+254 CIKEFDFSSCAFPS

-293 SPTPLILENTPL
+293 SPTPLIS
-305 LDSMPILEN
+305 DN
-314 APILDSVP
+314 APVL
-322 ILENAPILD
+322 
-331 SVPASDNAPK
+331 DNAPK
-341 KSRMIVLE
+341 KSRLIVLE
-349 SAAPLNAFLEKLKN
+349 NAALLSAFLEKLEKT
-363 PNARVFMRLVLNKEK
+363 NARIFMRLVLDKEK

-386 LQDQGYF
+386 LEDQGYF

-407 FLENAF
+407 FLQNAF
-413 SQMLQH
+413 FKMLQH

-460 KVGFDEVLRE
+460 KVGFDEVLKE

-475 LIPHEKIKDFKAKAE
+475 WIPHEKIKDFKTKSKAG
-490 KSEQLNTELNALK
+490 KLEQLDMELNALK
-503 RLCEYFETGGLEEGL
+503 RLCEYLEKGGLEENL
-518 LTLARDIETP
+518 LALAREVETP
-528 FVKVLMDMEFQG
+528 FVKVLMGMEFQG

-552 QEFKDELKVLERQI
+552 QEFKNELHVLERQI

-581 LGEVLYEKLGLP
+581 LSEILYEKLELP

-726 ETSKALFGGD
+726 ETSKALFGED

-819 DYVKGNYLREGV
+819 DYIKGNYLREGV

-873 IEEKNAPEL
+873 IEEKNALEL

-895 PLRVPLETSAFVANR
+895 PLRVPLETSAFMAKR

>member
-1 MEQPVIK
+1 MEEPVIK

-28 AKNKPLTND
+28 TKNKPLTND

-103 EWLQKMGFTCVEV
+103 EWLQKMGFACVEV
-116 NGFEA
+116 SGFEA

-205 LLQQLGSLEKIYENL
+205 LLQRLGSLEKIYENL

-232 QALIQDKGSAFLS
+232 QALIQDKESAFLS

-293 SPTPLILENTPL
+293 SPTPLILDNTPL
-305 LDSMPILEN
+305 LEN
-314 APILDSVP
+314 T
-322 ILENAPILD
+322 
-331 SVPASDNAPK
+331 PASDNAPK
-341 KSRMIVLE
+341 KSCMIVLE
-349 SAAPLNAFLEKLKN
+349 NTELLSAFLEKLKKT
-363 PNARVFMRLVLNKEK
+363 NARIFMRLALDKEK

-386 LQDQGYF
+386 YEDQGYF

-407 FLENAF
+407 FLQNAF
-413 SQMLQH
+413 FKMLQH
-419 AQIVGHDLKPLLSF
+419 AQIIGHDLKPLLSF

-438 QVPLENIR
+438 QVSLENIC

-460 KVGFDEVLRE
+460 KVGFDEVLKQ

-475 LIPHEKIKDFKAKAE
+475 WIPHEKIKDFKTKSKAG
-490 KSEQLNTELNALK
+490 KSEQLDRELNALK
-503 RLCEYFETGGLEEGL
+503 RLCEYFEKGGLEEGL
-518 LTLARDIETP
+518 LALAREVETP
-528 FVKVLMDMEFQG
+528 FMKVLMGMEFQG

-552 QEFKDELKVLERQI
+552 QEFKNELHVLERQI

-581 LGEVLYEKLGLP
+581 LSEILYEKLELP

-598 STDEKNLLK
+598 STDEKSLLK

-711 KDLMEAFLK
+711 KDLMDAFLK

-726 ETSKALFGGD
+726 ETSKALFGED

-808 RYRVFDFTGAN
+808 RYRVFDFTGVN
-819 DYVKGNYLREGV
+819 DYIKGNYLREGV

-895 PLRVPLETSAFVANR
+895 PLRVPLETSAFMAKR

>member
-48 VGMVKKFY
+48 VGMVKKFH
-56 KDRKNMPFIVFA
+56 KDKKNMPFIVFA
-68 LESQTKTKRAEKLG
+68 LESQTKTKRSEKLSG
-82 EYKQNRKDAP
+82 YKQNRKDAP

-116 NGFEA
+116 SGFEA

-205 LLQQLGSLEKIYENL
+205 LLQRLGSLENIYENL

-232 QALIQDKGSAFLS
+232 QALIQDKESAFLS

-293 SPTPLILENTPL
+293 SPTPLI
-305 LDSMPILEN
+305 SEN
-314 APILDSVP
+314 APAL
-322 ILENAPILD
+322 
-331 SVPASDNAPK
+331 DNAPK

-349 SAAPLNAFLEKLKN
+349 NTAPLSAFLEKLKN
-363 PNARVFMRLVLNKEK
+363 SNARIFARLVLDKEK

-386 LQDQGYF
+386 YEDQGYF

-402 PFSLE
+402 PFSSE
-407 FLENAF
+407 FLQNAF

-419 AQIVGHDLKPLLSF
+419 AQIIGHDLKPLLSF

-460 KVGFDEVLRE
+460 KVGFDEALQE

-475 LIPHEKIKDFKAKAE
+475 LIPHEKIKDFKTKSKAE
-490 KSEQLNTELNALK
+490 KLERLDRELNALK
-503 RLCEYFETGGLEEGL
+503 RLCEYFEKGGLEEGL
-518 LTLARDIETP
+518 LALAREVETP
-528 FVKVLMDMEFQG
+528 FMKVLMGMEFQG

-552 QEFKDELKVLERQI
+552 QEFKNELHVLERQI
-566 LDLIGVDFNLNSPKQ
+566 LDLIGADFNLNSPKQ
-581 LGEVLYEKLGLP
+581 LSEVLYEKLELP
-593 KNKSH
+593 QNKSH
-598 STDEKNLLK
+598 STDEKSLLK

-636 RLKDKDDKIHTT
+636 HLKDKDDKIHTT

-671 RSPKGLL
+671 RSSKGLL

-726 ETSKALFGGD
+726 ETSRALFGED

-760 LSETLNIPLNE
+760 LSETLNISLNE

-790 NRMKEEI
+790 NSMKEEI

-895 PLRVPLETSAFVANR
+895 PLRVPLETSAFVAKR
-910 WNELKG
+910 WNELKR

>member
-116 NGFEA
+116 SGFEA

-160 EFLAKDCVEKYG
+160 EFLVKDCVEKYG

-205 LLQQLGSLEKIYENL
+205 LLQRLGSLEKIYKNL

-232 QALIQDKGSAFLS
+232 QALIQDKESAFLS

-254 CIKEFDFLSCAFPS
+254 CIQEFDFLSCTFPS

-293 SPTPLILENTPL
+293 SPTPLILDNTPL
-305 LDSMPILEN
+305 L
-314 APILDSVP
+314 
-322 ILENAPILD
+322 
-331 SVPASDNAPK
+331 DNAPK
-341 KSRMIVLE
+341 KSRLIVLE
-349 SAAPLNAFLEKLKN
+349 NTEPLSAFLEKLKKT
-363 PNARVFMRLVLNKEK
+363 NARIFMRLALDKEK

-386 LQDQGYF
+386 LEDQGYF

-407 FLENAF
+407 FLQNAF
-413 SQMLQH
+413 SKMLQH
-419 AQIVGHDLKPLLSF
+419 AQIIGHDLKPLLSF

-438 QVPLENIR
+438 QVSLENIR

-460 KVGFDEVLRE
+460 KVGFDEVLKE

-475 LIPHEKIKDFKAKAE
+475 WIPHEKIKDFKTKAE
-490 KSEQLNTELNALK
+490 KLELLSVELNALK
-503 RLCEYFETGGLEEGL
+503 RLCEYFEKGGLEEGL
-518 LTLARDIETP
+518 LALAREVETP
-528 FVKVLMDMEFQG
+528 FMKVLMGMEFQG

-547 FKRLE
+547 FKCLE
-552 QEFKDELKVLERQI
+552 QEFKNELHVLERQI
-566 LDLIGVDFNLNSPKQ
+566 LDSIGVDFNLNSPKQ
-581 LGEVLYEKLGLP
+581 LSEILYEKLELP

-598 STDEKNLLK
+598 STDEKSLLK

-711 KDLMEAFLK
+711 KDLIDAFLK

-726 ETSKALFGGD
+726 ETSKALFGED

-819 DYVKGNYLREGV
+819 DYIKGNYLREGV

-855 NNPSVRL
+855 NDPSVRL

-873 IEEKNAPEL
+873 IEEKNALEL

-895 PLRVPLETSAFVANR
+895 PLRVPLETSAFIAKR

>member
-205 LLQQLGSLEKIYENL
+205 LLQRLGSLEKIYENL

-232 QALIQDKGSAFLS
+232 QALIHDKASAFLS

-254 CIKEFDFLSCAFPS
+254 CIKEFDFSSCAFPS

-293 SPTPLILENTPL
+293 SPTPLIVENAPT
-305 LDSMPILEN
+305 LDSAPALEN
-314 APILDSVP
+314 APT
-322 ILENAPILD
+322 
-331 SVPASDNAPK
+331 

-349 SAAPLNAFLEKLKN
+349 NTALLSMFLEKLKN
-363 PNARVFMRLVLNKEK
+363 SNARVFARLVLDKDK
-378 KVLALAFL
+378 KILALAFL
-386 LQDQGYF
+386 YEDQGYF

-419 AQIVGHDLKPLLSF
+419 ACIIGHDLKPLLSF

-438 QVPLENIR
+438 QVSLENIR

-460 KVGFDEVLRE
+460 KVGFDEVLKE

-475 LIPHEKIKDFKAKAE
+475 LILHEKIKDFKTKSKAG
-490 KSEQLNTELNALK
+490 KLEQLSLELNALK
-503 RLCEYFETGGLEEGL
+503 RLCEYFEKGGLEEGL
-518 LTLARDIETP
+518 LALAREVETP
-528 FVKVLMDMEFQG
+528 FMKVLMGMEFQG

-552 QEFKDELKVLERQI
+552 QEFKNELHVLERQI
-566 LDLIGVDFNLNSPKQ
+566 LELIGVDFNLNSPKQ
-581 LGEVLYEKLGLP
+581 LGEVLYEKLELP

-598 STDEKNLLK
+598 STDEKSLLK

-808 RYRVFDFTGAN
+808 RYRVFDFNGVN
-819 DYVKGNYLREGV
+819 DYIKGNYLREGV

-873 IEEKNAPEL
+873 IEEKNALEL

-910 WNELKG
+910 WNELKR

>member
-1 MEQPVIK
+1 MMEQPVIK

-28 AKNKPLTND
+28 AKTKPLTND

-56 KDRKNMPFIVFA
+56 KDKKNMPFIVFA

-232 QALIQDKGSAFLS
+232 QALIQDKASAFLS

-254 CIKEFDFLSCAFPS
+254 CIQEFDFLSCAFPS

-293 SPTPLILENTPL
+293 SPTPLIV
-305 LDSMPILEN
+305 EN

-331 SVPASDNAPK
+331 NASALDSAPK
-341 KSRMIVLE
+341 KSRLIVLE
-349 SAAPLNAFLEKLKN
+349 SAEPLSAFLEKLKN
-363 PNARVFMRLVLNKEK
+363 PNARVFMRLVLDKEK

-386 LQDQGYF
+386 YEDQGYF

-407 FLENAF
+407 FLQNAF
-413 SQMLQH
+413 SQILQH
-419 AQIVGHDLKPLLSF
+419 ACIIGHDLKPLLSF

-460 KVGFDEVLRE
+460 KVGFDEVLKE
-470 YLKEE
+470 YLKED
-475 LIPHEKIKDFKAKAE
+475 LIPHEKIKDFKTKSKAE
-490 KSEQLNTELNALK
+490 KSERLNTELNALK
-503 RLCEYFETGGLEEGL
+503 RLCEYFEKGGLEEGL
-518 LTLARDIETP
+518 LVLAREVETP
-528 FVKVLMDMEFQG
+528 FMKVLMDMEFQG

-552 QEFKDELKVLERQI
+552 QEFKNELNILERQI

-581 LGEVLYEKLGLP
+581 LSEILYEKLGLP

-760 LSETLNIPLNE
+760 LSETLNIPLSE

-790 NRMKEEI
+790 NGMKEEI

>member
-28 AKNKPLTND
+28 AKTKPLTND

-205 LLQQLGSLEKIYENL
+205 LLQRLGSLEKIYENL

-293 SPTPLILENTPL
+293 SPTPLIVENA
-305 LDSMPILEN
+305 PILEN
-314 APILDSVP
+314 APTSD
-322 ILENAPILD
+322 NASAL
-331 SVPASDNAPK
+331 DNAPK
-341 KSRMIVLE
+341 KSRLIVLE
-349 SAAPLNAFLEKLKN
+349 SAAPLSAFLEKLKN

-386 LQDQGYF
+386 YEDQGYF
-393 LPLEEALFS
+393 LPLGEALFS

-407 FLENAF
+407 FLQNAF
-413 SQMLQH
+413 SQMLQR
-419 AQIVGHDLKPLLSF
+419 AQIIGHDLKPLLSF

-438 QVPLENIR
+438 QVSLENIR

-460 KVGFDEVLRE
+460 KVGFDEVLKE
-470 YLKEE
+470 YLKED
-475 LIPHEKIKDFKAKAE
+475 LISHEKIKDFKTTSKAE
-490 KSEQLNTELNALK
+490 KLEQLDMELHALK
-503 RLCEYFETGGLEEGL
+503 RLCEYFEKGGLEEGL
-518 LTLARDIETP
+518 LALAREVETP
-528 FVKVLMDMEFQG
+528 FMKVLMGMEFQG

-552 QEFKDELKVLERQI
+552 QEFKNELHVLERQI

-581 LGEVLYEKLGLP
+581 LGEILYEKLGLP

-613 SIALILEYRE
+613 SIPLILEYRE

-760 LSETLNIPLNE
+760 LSETLNIPLSE

-819 DYVKGNYLREGV
+819 DYIKGNYLREGV

>member
-1 MEQPVIK
+1 MEEPVIK

-56 KDRKNMPFIVFA
+56 KDKKNMPFIVFA
-68 LESQTKTKRAEKLG
+68 LESQAKTKRAEKLG

-116 NGFEA
+116 SGFEA

-160 EFLAKDCVEKYG
+160 EFLAKDCIKKYG

-205 LLQQLGSLEKIYENL
+205 LLQRLGSLEKIYENL

-232 QALIQDKGSAFLS
+232 QALIQDKESAFLS

-305 LDSMPILEN
+305 LDNTP
-314 APILDSVP
+314 V
-322 ILENAPILD
+322 
-331 SVPASDNAPK
+331 SDNVPK

-349 SAAPLNAFLEKLKN
+349 NTEPLSAFLEKLKKT
-363 PNARVFMRLVLNKEK
+363 NARIFMRLALDKEK

-386 LQDQGYF
+386 LEDQGYF

-407 FLENAF
+407 FLQNAF

-419 AQIVGHDLKPLLSF
+419 AQIIGHDLKPLLSF

-438 QVPLENIR
+438 QVSLENIR

-460 KVGFDEVLRE
+460 KVGFDEVLKE

-475 LIPHEKIKDFKAKAE
+475 WIPHEKIKDFKTKSKAG
-490 KSEQLNTELNALK
+490 KLEQLDMELNALK
-503 RLCEYFETGGLEEGL
+503 RLCEYFEKGGLEENL
-518 LTLARDIETP
+518 LALAREVETP
-528 FVKVLMDMEFQG
+528 FIKVLMGMEFQG

-552 QEFKDELKVLERQI
+552 QEFKNELHVLERQI
-566 LDLIGVDFNLNSPKQ
+566 LELIGVDFNLNSPKQ
-581 LGEVLYEKLGLP
+581 LSEILYEKLELP
-593 KNKSH
+593 QNKSH
-598 STDEKNLLK
+598 STDEKSLLK

-711 KDLMEAFLK
+711 RDLMDAFLK

-726 ETSKALFGGD
+726 ETSKALFGED

-819 DYVKGNYLREGV
+819 DYIKGNYLREGV

-873 IEEKNAPEL
+873 IEEKNALEL

-895 PLRVPLETSAFVANR
+895 PLRVPLETSAFMAKR

>member
-28 AKNKPLTND
+28 AKTKPLTND

-56 KDRKNMPFIVFA
+56 KDKKNMPFIVFA
-68 LESQTKTKRAEKLG
+68 LESQTKTKRAEKSG

-103 EWLQKMGFTCVEV
+103 EWLQKMGFTCVEIS
-116 NGFEA
+116 GFEA
-121 DDVIASL
+121 DDVIATL

-232 QALIQDKGSAFLS
+232 QALINDKESAFLS

-293 SPTPLILENTPL
+293 SPLIVENA
-305 LDSMPILEN
+305 PILEN
-314 APILDSVP
+314 APTLDS
-322 ILENAPILD
+322 A
-331 SVPASDNAPK
+331 PASDNAPK
-341 KSRMIVLE
+341 KSHMIVLE
-349 SAAPLNAFLEKLKN
+349 SAELLSMFLEKLKN
-363 PNARVFMRLVLNKEK
+363 PNARVFVRLVLDKDK

-402 PFSLE
+402 LFSLE
-407 FLENAF
+407 FLQNAF
-413 SQMLQH
+413 SQILQH
-419 AQIVGHDLKPLLSF
+419 ACIIGHDLKPLLSF

-438 QVPLENIR
+438 QVSLENIR

-460 KVGFDEVLRE
+460 KVGFDEVLKE
-470 YLKEE
+470 YLKED
-475 LIPHEKIKDFKAKAE
+475 LIPHEKIKDFKTTSKAE
-490 KSEQLNTELNALK
+490 KLELLSVELNALK
-503 RLCEYFETGGLEEGL
+503 RLCEYFEKGGLEEDL

-528 FVKVLMDMEFQG
+528 FMKVLMGMEFQG

-581 LGEVLYEKLGLP
+581 LGEVLYDKLGLP

-613 SIALILEYRE
+613 SIPLILEYRE

-678 IRKGFIASSKEY
+678 IRKGFIASSEEY

-760 LSETLNIPLNE
+760 LSETLNIPLSE

-790 NRMKEEI
+790 NGMREEI

-808 RYRVFDFTGAN
+808 RYRVFDFNSVN

>member
-1 MEQPVIK
+1 MEQPVIR

-28 AKNKPLTND
+28 TKNKPLTND

-205 LLQQLGSLEKIYENL
+205 LLQRLGSLEKIYENL

-232 QALIQDKGSAFLS
+232 QALIHDKASAFLS

-254 CIKEFDFLSCAFPS
+254 CIKEFDFSSCAFPS

-293 SPTPLILENTPL
+293 SPLIL
-305 LDSMPILEN
+305 DN

-322 ILENAPILD
+322 ILDNAPTLD
-331 SVPASDNAPK
+331 NAPALDNAPK

-349 SAAPLNAFLEKLKN
+349 STEPLSAFLERLKN
-363 PNARVFMRLVLNKEK
+363 SNARIFMRLVLNKEK

-402 PFSLE
+402 PFSVE
-407 FLENAF
+407 FLQNAF

-419 AQIVGHDLKPLLSF
+419 ACIIGHDLKPLLSF

-460 KVGFDEVLRE
+460 KVGFDEVLKE

-475 LIPHEKIKDFKAKAE
+475 LVPHEKIKDFKTTSKAE
-490 KSEQLNTELNALK
+490 KLELLSVELNALK
-503 RLCEYFETGGLEEGL
+503 RLCEYFEKGGLEEGL

-528 FVKVLMDMEFQG
+528 FMKVLMGMEFQG

-598 STDEKNLLK
+598 STDEKSLLK

-760 LSETLNIPLNE
+760 LSETLSISLNE

-819 DYVKGNYLREGV
+819 DYIKGNYLREGV

-873 IEEKNAPEL
+873 IEEKNALEL

>member
-1 MEQPVIK
+1 MEELK

-28 AKNKPLTND
+28 AKNKPLTNV

-103 EWLQKMGFTCVEV
+103 EWLQKMGFVCVEV
-116 NGFEA
+116 SGFEA

-205 LLQQLGSLEKIYENL
+205 LLQRLGSLEKIYENL

-232 QALIQDKGSAFLS
+232 QALIQDKKSAFLS

-254 CIKEFDFLSCAFPS
+254 CIKEFDFSSCAFPS
-268 ENPLL
+268 QNPLL

-293 SPTPLILENTPL
+293 SPLILDNT
-305 LDSMPILEN
+305 
-314 APILDSVP
+314 
-322 ILENAPILD
+322 
-331 SVPASDNAPK
+331 PASDNAPK
-341 KSRMIVLE
+341 KSCMIVLE
-349 SAAPLNAFLEKLKN
+349 NIAPLSAFLEKLEKT
-363 PNARVFMRLVLNKEK
+363 NARIFMRLVLDKEK

-386 LQDQGYF
+386 YEDQGYF

-407 FLENAF
+407 FLQNAF
-413 SQMLQH
+413 FKMLQH
-419 AQIVGHDLKPLLSF
+419 AQIIGHDLKPLLSF

-438 QVPLENIR
+438 QVSLENIR

-460 KVGFDEVLRE
+460 KVGFDEVLKQ

-475 LIPHEKIKDFKAKAE
+475 LVPHEKIKDFKTTSKAG
-490 KSEQLNTELNALK
+490 KLEQLDRELNALK
-503 RLCEYFETGGLEEGL
+503 RLCEYFEKGGLEEGL
-518 LTLARDIETP
+518 LALAREVETP
-528 FVKVLMDMEFQG
+528 FMKVLMGMEFQG

-552 QEFKDELKVLERQI
+552 QEFKNELHVLERQI
-566 LDLIGVDFNLNSPKQ
+566 LELIGVDFNLNSPKQ
-581 LGEVLYEKLGLP
+581 LSEILYEKLELP
-593 KNKSH
+593 KNKSR
-598 STDEKNLLK
+598 STDEKSLLK

-711 KDLMEAFLK
+711 KDLMDAFLK

-726 ETSKALFGGD
+726 ETSKALFGED

-819 DYVKGNYLREGV
+819 DYIKGNYLREGV

-895 PLRVPLETSAFVANR
+895 PLRVPLETSAFMAKR

>member
-1 MEQPVIK
+1 MEEPVIK

-68 LESQTKTKRAEKLG
+68 LESQTKTKRSEKLG

-116 NGFEA
+116 SGFEA

-205 LLQQLGSLEKIYENL
+205 LLQRLGSLEKIYENL

-232 QALIQDKGSAFLS
+232 QALIQDKESAFLS

-293 SPTPLILENTPL
+293 SPTPLISDNTPALENTPL
-305 LDSMPILEN
+305 L
-314 APILDSVP
+314 
-322 ILENAPILD
+322 
-331 SVPASDNAPK
+331 DNAPK

-349 SAAPLNAFLEKLKN
+349 NTELLSAFLERLKKT
-363 PNARVFMRLVLNKEK
+363 NARIFMRLVLDKEK

-386 LQDQGYF
+386 LEDQGYF

-407 FLENAF
+407 FLQNAF

-419 AQIVGHDLKPLLSF
+419 ACIIGHGLKPLLSF

-438 QVPLENIR
+438 QVSLENIR

-460 KVGFDEVLRE
+460 KVGFDEVLKQ

-475 LIPHEKIKDFKAKAE
+475 WIPHEKIKDFKTKSKAE
-490 KSEQLNTELNALK
+490 KLELLSVELNALK
-503 RLCEYFETGGLEEGL
+503 RLCEYFEKGGLEENL
-518 LTLARDIETP
+518 LALAREVETP
-528 FVKVLMDMEFQG
+528 FMKVLMGMEFQG
-540 FKIDAPY
+540 FKIDVPY

-552 QEFKDELKVLERQI
+552 QEFKNELHVLERQI
-566 LDLIGVDFNLNSPKQ
+566 LELIGVDFNLNSPKQ
-581 LGEVLYEKLGLP
+581 LSEILYEKLELP

-598 STDEKNLLK
+598 STDEKSLLK

-711 KDLMEAFLK
+711 KDLMDAFLK

-726 ETSKALFGGD
+726 ETSKALFGED

-819 DYVKGNYLREGV
+819 DYIKGNYLREGV

-873 IEEKNAPEL
+873 IEEKNALEL

-895 PLRVPLETSAFVANR
+895 PLRVPLETSAFMAKR

>member
-1 MEQPVIK
+1 MEEPVIK

-56 KDRKNMPFIVFA
+56 KDKKNMPFIVFA

-103 EWLQKMGFTCVEV
+103 EWLQKMGFVCVEV
-116 NGFEA
+116 SGFEA

-205 LLQQLGSLEKIYENL
+205 LLQRLGSLEKIYENL

-254 CIKEFDFLSCAFPS
+254 CIKEFDFSSCAFPS

-293 SPTPLILENTPL
+293 SSTPLILDNTPL
-305 LDSMPILEN
+305 LEN
-314 APILDSVP
+314 T
-322 ILENAPILD
+322 
-331 SVPASDNAPK
+331 PASENAPK
-341 KSRMIVLE
+341 KSCLIVLE
-349 SAAPLNAFLEKLKN
+349 NTEPLSAFLEKLKN
-363 PNARVFMRLVLNKEK
+363 SNARIFMRLVLDKEK

-386 LQDQGYF
+386 YEDQGYF
-393 LPLEEALFS
+393 LSLEEALFS

-407 FLENAF
+407 FLQNAF
-413 SQMLQH
+413 FKMLQH
-419 AQIVGHDLKPLLSF
+419 AQIIGHDLKPLLSF

-438 QVPLENIR
+438 QVSLENIR

-460 KVGFDEVLRE
+460 KVGFDEVLKE

-475 LIPHEKIKDFKAKAE
+475 LILHEKIKDFKTKSKAG
-490 KSEQLNTELNALK
+490 KLEQLDMELNALK
-503 RLCEYFETGGLEEGL
+503 RLCEHFEKGGLEEGL
-518 LTLARDIETP
+518 LALAREVETP
-528 FVKVLMDMEFQG
+528 FMKVLMGMEFQG

-547 FKRLE
+547 FKHLE
-552 QEFKDELKVLERQI
+552 QEFKNELHVLECQI

-581 LGEVLYEKLGLP
+581 LSEILYEKLELP
-593 KNKSH
+593 QNKSH
-598 STDEKNLLK
+598 STDEKSLLK

-671 RSPKGLL
+671 RSSKGLL

-726 ETSKALFGGD
+726 ETSKALFGED

-819 DYVKGNYLREGV
+819 DYIKGNYLREGV

-873 IEEKNAPEL
+873 IEEKNALEL

-895 PLRVPLETSAFVANR
+895 PLRVPLETSAFIAKR

>member
-1 MEQPVIK
+1 M
-8 EGTLALIDT
+8 
-17 FAYLFRSYYMS
+17 
-28 AKNKPLTND
+28 
-37 KGFPTGLLTGL
+37 
-48 VGMVKKFY
+48 
-56 KDRKNMPFIVFA
+56 
-68 LESQTKTKRAEKLG
+68 
-82 EYKQNRKDAP
+82 
-92 KEMLLQIPIAL
+92 
-103 EWLQKMGFTCVEV
+103 
-116 NGFEA
+116 
-121 DDVIASL
+121 
-128 ATLSPYKT
+128 
-136 RIYSKDKDFNQLLSD
+136 
-151 KIALFDGKT
+151 
-160 EFLAKDCVEKYG
+160 
-172 ILPSQFTDYQGI
+172 
-184 VGDSS
+184 
-189 DNYKGVKGIG
+189 
-199 SKNAKE
+199 
-205 LLQQLGSLEKIYENL
+205 
-220 DLAKNLLSPKMY
+220 
-232 QALIQDKGSAFLS
+232 
-245 KELATLERG
+245 
-254 CIKEFDFLSCAFPS
+254 
-268 ENPLL
+268 
-273 KIKDELKEYG
+273 
-283 FISTLRDLEN
+283 
-293 SPTPLILENTPL
+293 
-305 LDSMPILEN
+305 
-314 APILDSVP
+314 
-322 ILENAPILD
+322 
-331 SVPASDNAPK
+331 
-341 KSRMIVLE
+341 
-349 SAAPLNAFLEKLKN
+349 
-363 PNARVFMRLVLNKEK
+363 
-378 KVLALAFL
+378 
-386 LQDQGYF
+386 
-393 LPLEEALFS
+393 PLEEALFS

-407 FLENAF
+407 FLQNAF
-413 SQMLQH
+413 FKMLQH
-419 AQIVGHDLKPLLSF
+419 AQIIGHDLKPLLSF

-438 QVPLENIR
+438 QVSLENIR

-460 KVGFDEVLRE
+460 KVGFDEVLKQ

-475 LIPHEKIKDFKAKAE
+475 LIPHEKIKDFKTKSKAG
-490 KSEQLNTELNALK
+490 KLEQLDMELNALK
-503 RLCEYFETGGLEEGL
+503 RLCEYFEKGGLEENL
-518 LTLARDIETP
+518 LALAREVETP
-528 FVKVLMDMEFQG
+528 FMKVLMGMEFQG

-552 QEFKDELKVLERQI
+552 QEFKNELHVLERQI
-566 LDLIGVDFNLNSPKQ
+566 LELIGVDFNLNSPKQ
-581 LGEVLYEKLGLP
+581 LSEILYEKLELP

-598 STDEKNLLK
+598 STDEKSLLK

-711 KDLMEAFLK
+711 KDLMDAFLK

-726 ETSKALFGGD
+726 ETSKALFGED

-819 DYVKGNYLREGV
+819 DYIKGNYLREGV

-873 IEEKNAPEL
+873 IEEKNALEL

-895 PLRVPLETSAFVANR
+895 PLRVPLETSAFIAKR

>member
-1 MEQPVIK
+1 MEEPVIK

-56 KDRKNMPFIVFA
+56 KDKKNMPFIVFA

-116 NGFEA
+116 SGFEA

-254 CIKEFDFLSCAFPS
+254 CIKEFDFSSCAFPS

-293 SPTPLILENTPL
+293 SPTPLILDNAL
-305 LDSMPILEN
+305 LL
-314 APILDSVP
+314 
-322 ILENAPILD
+322 
-331 SVPASDNAPK
+331 DNAPK
-341 KSRMIVLE
+341 KSRLIVLE
-349 SAAPLNAFLEKLKN
+349 NTEPLSALLEKLEKT
-363 PNARVFMRLVLNKEK
+363 NARIFMRLVLDKEK

-386 LQDQGYF
+386 LEDQGYF

-407 FLENAF
+407 FLQNAF
-413 SQMLQH
+413 SQILQH

-438 QVPLENIR
+438 QVSLENIR

-460 KVGFDEVLRE
+460 KVGFDEVLKE

-475 LIPHEKIKDFKAKAE
+475 WIPHEKIKDFKTKSKAG
-490 KSEQLNTELNALK
+490 KLEQLDRELNALK
-503 RLCEYFETGGLEEGL
+503 RLCEYFEKGGLEENL
-518 LTLARDIETP
+518 LVLAREVETP
-528 FVKVLMDMEFQG
+528 FVKVLMGMEFQG
-540 FKIDAPY
+540 FKIDVPY

-552 QEFKDELKVLERQI
+552 QEFKNELHVLERQI

-581 LGEVLYEKLGLP
+581 LSEILYEKLELP
-593 KNKSH
+593 QNKSH
-598 STDEKNLLK
+598 STDEKSLLK

-711 KDLMEAFLK
+711 KDLMDAFLK

-726 ETSKALFGGD
+726 ETSKALFGED

-771 AKSYIEAYFK
+771 AKSYTEAYFK

-873 IEEKNAPEL
+873 IEEKNALEL

>member
-1 MEQPVIK
+1 MEEPVIK

-116 NGFEA
+116 SGFEA

-172 ILPSQFTDYQGI
+172 IFPSQFTDYQGI

-205 LLQQLGSLEKIYENL
+205 LLQRLGSLEKIYENL

-232 QALIQDKGSAFLS
+232 QALIQDKESAFLS

-254 CIKEFDFLSCAFPS
+254 CIKEFDFSSCAFPS

-293 SPTPLILENTPL
+293 SPTPLILDNAPLLENT
-305 LDSMPILEN
+305 
-314 APILDSVP
+314 
-322 ILENAPILD
+322 
-331 SVPASDNAPK
+331 PASDNAPK

-349 SAAPLNAFLEKLKN
+349 NLAPLSMFLEKLKN
-363 PNARVFMRLVLNKEK
+363 SNARIFMRLVLDKEK

-386 LQDQGYF
+386 YENQGYF

-407 FLENAF
+407 FLQNAF
-413 SQMLQH
+413 FKMLQH
-419 AQIVGHDLKPLLSF
+419 AQIIGHDLKPLLSF

-438 QVPLENIR
+438 QVSLENIR

-460 KVGFDEVLRE
+460 KVGFDEVLKE

-475 LIPHEKIKDFKAKAE
+475 WIPHEKIKDFKT
-490 KSEQLNTELNALK
+490 KSKVGKLEQLDMELNALK
-503 RLCEYFETGGLEEGL
+503 RLCEYFEKGGLEEGL
-518 LTLARDIETP
+518 LALAREVETP
-528 FVKVLMDMEFQG
+528 FVKVLMGMEFQG

-552 QEFKDELKVLERQI
+552 QEFKNELHVLECQI

-581 LGEVLYEKLGLP
+581 LSEILYEKLELP
-593 KNKSH
+593 QNKSH
-598 STDEKNLLK
+598 STDEKSLLK

-711 KDLMEAFLK
+711 KDLMDAFLK

-726 ETSKALFGGD
+726 ETSKALFGED

-819 DYVKGNYLREGV
+819 DYIRGNYLREGV

-895 PLRVPLETSAFVANR
+895 PLRVPLETSAFIAKR

>member
-1 MEQPVIK
+1 MEEPVIK

-28 AKNKPLTND
+28 TKNKPLTNV

-56 KDRKNMPFIVFA
+56 KDKKNMPFIVFA

-116 NGFEA
+116 SGFEA

-151 KIALFDGKT
+151 KITLFDGKT

-205 LLQQLGSLEKIYENL
+205 LLQRLGSLEKIYENL

-232 QALIQDKGSAFLS
+232 QALIQDKESAFLS

-254 CIKEFDFLSCAFPS
+254 CIKEFDFSSCAFPS

-293 SPTPLILENTPL
+293 SPTPLILDNAPLLENTPL
-305 LDSMPILEN
+305 L
-314 APILDSVP
+314 
-322 ILENAPILD
+322 
-331 SVPASDNAPK
+331 DNAPK

-349 SAAPLNAFLEKLKN
+349 NTELLSAFLERLKKT
-363 PNARVFMRLVLNKEK
+363 NARIFVRLALDKEK

-386 LQDQGYF
+386 YEDQGYF

-407 FLENAF
+407 FLQNAF
-413 SQMLQH
+413 FKILQH
-419 AQIVGHDLKPLLSF
+419 AQIIGHDLKPLLSF

-438 QVPLENIR
+438 QVSLENIR

-460 KVGFDEVLRE
+460 KVGFDEVLKE

-475 LIPHEKIKDFKAKAE
+475 WIPHEKIKDFKTKSKAG
-490 KSEQLNTELNALK
+490 KLEQLDMELNALK
-503 RLCEYFETGGLEEGL
+503 RLCEYFEKGGLEENL
-518 LTLARDIETP
+518 LALAREVEAP
-528 FVKVLMDMEFQG
+528 FVKVLMGMEFQG

-552 QEFKDELKVLERQI
+552 QEFKNELHVLERQI
-566 LDLIGVDFNLNSPKQ
+566 LELIGVDFNLNSPKQ
-581 LGEVLYEKLGLP
+581 LSEILYEKLELP
-593 KNKSH
+593 QNKSR
-598 STDEKNLLK
+598 STDEKSLLK

-711 KDLMEAFLK
+711 KDLMDAFLK

-726 ETSKALFGGD
+726 ETSKALFGED

-819 DYVKGNYLREGV
+819 DYIKGNYLREGV

-882 QQEIQRILNDEVY
+882 QQEIQRILNDEIY
-895 PLRVPLETSAFVANR
+895 PLRVPLETSAFMAKR

>member
-1 MEQPVIK
+1 MEEPVIK

-56 KDRKNMPFIVFA
+56 KDKKNMPFIVFA
-68 LESQTKTKRAEKLG
+68 LESQIKTKRAEKLG

-116 NGFEA
+116 SGFEA

-160 EFLAKDCVEKYG
+160 EFLVKDCVEKYG

-205 LLQQLGSLEKIYENL
+205 LLQRLGSLEKIYENL

-232 QALIQDKGSAFLS
+232 QALIQDKESAFLS

-254 CIKEFDFLSCAFPS
+254 CIKEFDFSSCAFPS

-293 SPTPLILENTPL
+293 SPTPLILDNAPLLENTL
-305 LDSMPILEN
+305 
-314 APILDSVP
+314 
-322 ILENAPILD
+322 
-331 SVPASDNAPK
+331 ASDNAPK

-349 SAAPLNAFLEKLKN
+349 STELLSAFLEKLKN
-363 PNARVFMRLVLNKEK
+363 SNARIFMRLVLDKEK

-386 LQDQGYF
+386 LEDQGYF

-407 FLENAF
+407 FLQNAF
-413 SQMLQH
+413 FKMLQH
-419 AQIVGHDLKPLLSF
+419 AQIIGHDLKPLLSF

-438 QVPLENIR
+438 QVSLENIC

-460 KVGFDEVLRE
+460 KVGFDEVLKE

-475 LIPHEKIKDFKAKAE
+475 WIPHEKIKDFKTKSKAE
-490 KSEQLNTELNALK
+490 KLEQLDMELHALK
-503 RLCEYFETGGLEEGL
+503 RLCEYFEKGGLEESL
-518 LTLARDIETP
+518 FALAREVETP
-528 FVKVLMDMEFQG
+528 LMKVLMGMEFQG

-552 QEFKDELKVLERQI
+552 QEFKNELHVLERQI

-581 LGEVLYEKLGLP
+581 LSEILYEKLELP
-593 KNKSH
+593 QNKSR
-598 STDEKNLLK
+598 STDEKSLLK

-636 RLKDKDDKIHTT
+636 HLKDKDDKIHTT

-711 KDLMEAFLK
+711 KDLMDAFLK

-726 ETSKALFGGD
+726 ETSKALFGED

-819 DYVKGNYLREGV
+819 DYIKGNYLREGV

-873 IEEKNAPEL
+873 IEEKNALEL

-895 PLRVPLETSAFVANR
+895 PLRVPLETSAFMAKR

>member
-1 MEQPVIK
+1 MEEPVIK

-48 VGMVKKFY
+48 VGMIKKFY
-56 KDRKNMPFIVFA
+56 KDKKNMPFIVFA

-205 LLQQLGSLEKIYENL
+205 LLQRLGSLEKIYENL

-245 KELATLERG
+245 KELATLERE
-254 CIKEFDFLSCAFPS
+254 CIKEFDFSSCTFPS

-293 SPTPLILENTPL
+293 PPTPLILDNAPLLENTL
-305 LDSMPILEN
+305 
-314 APILDSVP
+314 
-322 ILENAPILD
+322 
-331 SVPASDNAPK
+331 ASDNAPK

-349 SAAPLNAFLEKLKN
+349 NTVPLSAFLEKLKKT
-363 PNARVFMRLVLNKEK
+363 NARIFARLVLDKEK

-386 LQDQGYF
+386 YEDQGYF

-407 FLENAF
+407 FLQNAF
-413 SQMLQH
+413 FKMLQH
-419 AQIVGHDLKPLLSF
+419 ACIIGHDVKPLLSF

-438 QVPLENIR
+438 QVSLENIR

-460 KVGFDEVLRE
+460 KVGFDEVLKQ

-475 LIPHEKIKDFKAKAE
+475 WIPHEKIKDFKTKSKAE
-490 KSEQLNTELNALK
+490 KLEQLDMELNALK
-503 RLCEYFETGGLEEGL
+503 RLCEYFEKGGLEEGL
-518 LTLARDIETP
+518 LALAREVETP
-528 FVKVLMDMEFQG
+528 FMKVLMGMEFQG

-552 QEFKDELKVLERQI
+552 QEFKNELHVLERQI
-566 LDLIGVDFNLNSPKQ
+566 LELIGVDFNLNSPKQ
-581 LGEVLYEKLGLP
+581 LSEILYEKLELP
-593 KNKSH
+593 KNKSR
-598 STDEKNLLK
+598 STDEKSLLK

-711 KDLMEAFLK
+711 KDLMDAFLK

-819 DYVKGNYLREGV
+819 DYIKGNYLREGV

-873 IEEKNAPEL
+873 IEEKNALEL

-895 PLRVPLETSAFVANR
+895 PLRVPLETSAFIAKR

>member
-1 MEQPVIK
+1 MEEPVIK

-116 NGFEA
+116 SGFEA

-160 EFLAKDCVEKYG
+160 EFLAKDCVKKYG

-205 LLQQLGSLEKIYENL
+205 LLQRLGSLEKIYENL

-232 QALIQDKGSAFLS
+232 QALIQDKESAFLS

-293 SPTPLILENTPL
+293 SPLIVENAPAS
-305 LDSMPILEN
+305 DSMP
-314 APILDSVP
+314 ALDST
-322 ILENAPILD
+322 
-331 SVPASDNAPK
+331 PK

-349 SAAPLNAFLEKLKN
+349 NSALLSMFLEKLKN
-363 PNARVFMRLVLNKEK
+363 PNARIFARLALDKEK

-386 LQDQGYF
+386 YEDQGYF

-407 FLENAF
+407 FLQNAF

-419 AQIVGHDLKPLLSF
+419 AQIIGHDLKPLLSF

-438 QVPLENIR
+438 QVSLENIR

-460 KVGFDEVLRE
+460 KVGFDEVLKE

-475 LIPHEKIKDFKAKAE
+475 WIPHEKIKDFKTKSKAG
-490 KSEQLNTELNALK
+490 KLEQLDMELNALK
-503 RLCEYFETGGLEEGL
+503 RLCEYFEKGGLEENL
-518 LTLARDIETP
+518 LALAREVETP
-528 FVKVLMDMEFQG
+528 FVKVLMGMEFQG

-547 FKRLE
+547 FKHLE
-552 QEFKDELKVLERQI
+552 QEFKNELHVLERQI
-566 LDLIGVDFNLNSPKQ
+566 LELIGVDFNLNSPKQ
-581 LGEVLYEKLGLP
+581 LSEILYEKLELP

-598 STDEKNLLK
+598 STDEKSLLK

-711 KDLMEAFLK
+711 KDLMDAFLK

-726 ETSKALFGGD
+726 ETSKALFGED

-790 NRMKEEI
+790 NGMREEI

-808 RYRVFDFTGAN
+808 RYRVFDFNGVN

-895 PLRVPLETSAFVANR
+895 PLRVPLETSAFVAKR

>member
-1 MEQPVIK
+1 MMEQPVVK

-189 DNYKGVKGIG
+189 DNYKGIKGIG

-205 LLQQLGSLEKIYENL
+205 LLQRLGSLEKIYGNL
-220 DLAKNLLSPKMY
+220 DLVKNLLSPKMY
-232 QALIQDKGSAFLS
+232 QALIHDKASAFLS

-293 SPTPLILENTPL
+293 SPKPLILDNTPL
-305 LDSMPILEN
+305 LEN
-314 APILDSVP
+314 T
-322 ILENAPILD
+322 
-331 SVPASDNAPK
+331 PASDNAPK
-341 KSRMIVLE
+341 KSCMIVLE
-349 SAAPLNAFLEKLKN
+349 NIAPLSAFLEKLKN
-363 PNARVFMRLVLNKEK
+363 SKARIFVRLVLDKEK

-386 LQDQGYF
+386 YEDQGYF

-402 PFSLE
+402 PFSSE
-407 FLENAF
+407 FLQNAF
-413 SQMLQH
+413 FKMLQH
-419 AQIVGHDLKPLLSF
+419 AQIIGHDLKPLLSF

-460 KVGFDEVLRE
+460 KVGFDEVLKE

-475 LIPHEKIKDFKAKAE
+475 LVPHEKIKDFKIKAE
-490 KSEQLNTELNALK
+490 KLELLSVELNALK
-503 RLCEYFETGGLEEGL
+503 RLCEYFEKGGLEENL
-518 LTLARDIETP
+518 LALAREVETP
-528 FVKVLMDMEFQG
+528 FMKVLMGMEFQG

-581 LGEVLYEKLGLP
+581 LGEILYERLELP

-808 RYRVFDFTGAN
+808 RYRVFDFNGAN

-895 PLRVPLETSAFVANR
+895 PLRVPLETSAFIAKR

>member
-68 LESQTKTKRAEKLG
+68 LESQTKTKRSEKLG

-205 LLQQLGSLEKIYENL
+205 LLQRLGSLEKIYENL

-232 QALIQDKGSAFLS
+232 QALIQDKESAFLS
-245 KELATLERG
+245 KELATLERE

-293 SPTPLILENTPL
+293 SPTPLIVENAPT
-305 LDSMPILEN
+305 LDSTPASDN
-314 APILDSVP
+314 APILDSTSA
-322 ILENAPILD
+322 LENT
-331 SVPASDNAPK
+331 PK

-349 SAAPLNAFLEKLKN
+349 SVAPFSAFLEKLEKT
-363 PNARVFMRLVLNKEK
+363 NARVFARLVLNKEK

-386 LQDQGYF
+386 LEDQGYF

-407 FLENAF
+407 FLQNAF
-413 SQMLQH
+413 FKMLQH
-419 AQIVGHDLKPLLSF
+419 ACIIGHDLKPLLSF

-438 QVPLENIR
+438 QVSLENIR

-460 KVGFDEVLRE
+460 KVGFDEVLKE

-475 LIPHEKIKDFKAKAE
+475 LILHEKIKDFKTKNKAG
-490 KSEQLNTELNALK
+490 KLEQLDMELNALK
-503 RLCEYFETGGLEEGL
+503 RLCEYFEKGGLEENL
-518 LTLARDIETP
+518 LALARGVETP
-528 FVKVLMDMEFQG
+528 FMKVLMGMEFQG

-552 QEFKDELKVLERQI
+552 QEFKNELHVLERQI

-581 LGEVLYEKLGLP
+581 LGEVLYEKLELP
-593 KNKSH
+593 QNKSR
-598 STDEKNLLK
+598 STDEKSLLK

-760 LSETLNIPLNE
+760 LSETLNISLNE

-873 IEEKNAPEL
+873 IEEKNALEL